1 MLTELRFVI
10 LLFIYRFSPYVPP
23 LFIPLF
29 AGSKTPTSKFGYK
42 AKKLGGSRAVCKCP
56 IGES

>member
-1 MLTELRFVI
+1 M
-10 LLFIYRFSPYVPP
+10 PP

-29 AGSKTPTSKFGYK
+29 AGSKTPPSNS
-42 AKKLGGSRAVCKCP
+42 ANARQPGGISTARKSP